1 MGLVIA
7 VDGPGGAGKGTI
19 CRIVSKKFGY
29 AYLDTGLLYRAVA
42 AKLIECGGEVPKD
55 KAVTFASAFNID
67 DLGVATLR
75 APNVS
80 ELASEIAIIPEV
92 RDKLL
97 NFQINFSKDPR
108 GAILDGRDIGVKVCP
123 TADLKIFLTAS
134 LEVRAKR
141 RWVDLKVINPEENF
155 EIVKEKLRKR
165 DQRDINRALSP
176 LIKAEDALLIDTSEL
191 TIDASVEIFVEA
203 INDILKKM
211 QKN

>member
-42 AKLIECGGEVPKD
+42 AKLIECGGEVTKD

-67 DLGVATLR
+67 DLGIATLR

-97 NFQINFSKDPR
+97 NFQINFST
-108 GAILDGRDIGVKVCP
+108 L
-123 TADLKIFLTAS
+123 
-134 LEVRAKR
+134 
-141 RWVDLKVINPEENF
+141 
-155 EIVKEKLRKR
+155 
-165 DQRDINRALSP
+165 
-176 LIKAEDALLIDTSEL
+176 
-191 TIDASVEIFVEA
+191 
-203 INDILKKM
+203 
-211 QKN
+211 